1 MTDRVNIFTGGEDGL
16 IKLWDASIQ
25 LIQIIDMRKSQI
37 LSDLKNKRA
46 FAIQSLDIYVCDR
59 KDPRRILV
67 GLRCGEVMEA
77 VVTEEDKDGQ
87 KFGQMMEKSMKQR
100 PLLAFKFYSYLSS
113 HSSLYVSA
121 NQKKVFISMYPLK
134 KYSILASVG
143 DDETLRLWDVTKH
156 QIMVAKNLGT

>member
-1 MTDRVNIFTGGEDGL
+1 M
-16 IKLWDASIQ
+16 
-25 LIQIIDMRKSQI
+25 
-37 LSDLKNKRA
+37 
-46 FAIQSLDIYVCDR
+46 
-59 KDPRRILV
+59 
-67 GLRCGEVMEA
+67 
-77 VVTEEDKDGQ
+77 
-87 KFGQMMEKSMKQR
+87 MKQR

-156 QIMVAKNLGT
+156 